1 MEIDSQASRPVDA
14 LLAAYCAGS
23 LSPALHALVASH
35 LAISSQSVA
44 YAAALE
50 GVLSASLSAAT
61 APPMAD
67 RDGRLAAIFDAP
79 PPSPVAAP
87 LPCAVLPPPLRR
99 LIGREFSSIKW
110 RARLPGIRECNI
122 ALEGEGEASLLWI
135 KAGRKIPFHTHEG
148 TEVTLVLRGA
158 FHDATGR
165 YARGD
170 LAIADAALDHQPVA
184 DAYEDCI
191 CFAVTDAPLRLTGP
205 VGRIVERLF
214 RRAH

>member
-1 MEIDSQASRPVDA
+1 MEMNSEASRPVDA

-35 LAISSQSVA
+35 LAISPQNVA

-50 GVLSASLSAAT
+50 GVLSASLGAE
-61 APPMAD
+61 APIAD
-67 RDGRLAAIFDAP
+67 RDARIAAIFDAP
-79 PPSPVAAP
+79 PPAPVAAP
-87 LPCAVLPPPLRR
+87 PACAVLPPPLRR

-110 RARLPGIRECNI
+110 RARLPGIMECNI
-122 ALEGEGEASLLWI
+122 APEGEGEAKLLWI
-135 KAGRKIPFHTHEG
+135 RAGRKIPFHTHEG

-158 FHDATGR
+158 FRDATGR

-170 LAIADAALDHQPVA
+170 LAIADSALDHQPVA
-184 DAYEDCI
+184 DLGEDCI

-214 RRAH
+214 RHSH